1 MARMLPVLL
10 AGIIFNTAAD
20 GFLPL
25 FIEQGHDGLSISP
38 ATLTTFNCLC
48 ILIFAPSY
56 NKVLVPVLSRIT
68 GMKRG
73 LSELQRIGVSM
84 VFAMLS
90 LVAAAL
96 VEMVRLREEGRPN
109 EP

>member
-1 MARMLPVLL
+1 
-10 AGIIFNTAAD
+10 
-20 GFLPL
+20 
-25 FIEQGHDGLSISP
+25 
-38 ATLTTFNCLC
+38 
-48 ILIFAPSY
+48 
-56 NKVLVPVLSRIT
+56 
-68 GMKRG
+68 MKRG